1 MASIFTIQN
10 FFIYIF
16 PIITLFIGW
25 LWHKQQTKKNEITHF
40 SINSYDVGKGLHDEF
55 PNFQLYY
62 QGKELQ
68 NEVQVLKGG
77 FINTGRDIIGLTGES
92 DIHIILP
99 KGCNV
104 RDIKVQKL
112 NDELLVNTKS
122 NIDSRLN
129 VIDFGI
135 EDKLLHKEGF
145 NYTAIIETNDLV
157 EPLHKKLE
165 IKHRIPNTT
174 IKQEFIGQGNQAEAN
189 RNLGVLICLFGLIS
203 FCISVFFL
211 YQEKVQYIVHEKKTN
226 KEVVLYRSIDSQL
239 FVADKDN
246 FLPFAPHKKIT
257 KEEFLNNYSI
267 SPKTLNSGVLSQSLY
282 TIIIVLFYIFIL
294 CCGFMIVHKS
304 LKSIS
309 LINLLKLKEKAI
321 KDI

>member
-62 QGKELQ
+62 HGKELQ

-77 FINTGRDIIGLTGES
+77 FINAGRDIIGLTGES

-104 RDIKVQKL
+104 RDIKVQKS

-129 VIDFGI
+129 AIDFGI
-135 EDKLLHKEGF
+135 EDKLLHNEGF

-174 IKQEFIGQGNQAEAN
+174 IKQESIGQGNQAEAN
-189 RNLGVLICLFGLIS
+189 RNLGVLICLLGLIS
-203 FCISVFFL
+203 FIISIFFL
-211 YQEKVQYIVHEKKTN
+211 HQEKVQYIVHEKKTN
-226 KEVVLYRSIDSQL
+226 KEVVLYRSMDSQL
-239 FVADKDN
+239 LVADKDK
-246 FLPFAPHKKIT
+246 FFPFASHKKIT
-257 KEEFLNNYSI
+257 KDEFLKNYSI
-267 SPKTLNSGVLSQSLY
+267 SPKTLNSGVLSQSLLS
-282 TIIIVLFYIFIL
+282 IIIALLYIFLIY
-294 CCGFMIVHKS
+294 CGLMIVYKS
-304 LKSIS
+304 RKSIS
-309 LINLLKLKEKAI
+309 LINLLKLKEKC
-321 KDI
+321 